1 MTQEELRFALRTL
14 AHKASASGRLG
25 ETADTPAPSH
35 WRKANYIAEE
45 IAAAC
50 AEKEARIALQQQWL
64 HLKAALIEKHQ
75 KRIAEL
81 EAEVANSRPIHGH
94 HDVDDLYEGLT

>member
-50 AEKEARIALQQQWL
+50 AEKDKEIAEQ
-64 HLKAALIEKHQ
+64 Q